1 MDINFQ
7 LPQIQRFPGW
17 SEYTRRASLQA
28 LAPPALSNSAMNA
41 VNQQRQNLF
50 KQYQTQQ
57 NKNQLLGQAVSS
69 LTGQL
74 SNQVSEGIFGTDT
87 ELGQAMGNLFST
99 GINTAGDQVVNN
111 IFKGESLMNGM
122 SQNVGSSL
130 AGAGAGIAANYIG
143 KGISSLGG
151 NSKLSRGLGAGFATG
166 AGTLGGGALSNIIN
180 GERAFGDIVDSF
192 KAIKTFNQAKK
203 AADFAKGSPEALEAL
218 KASKLGTLNLAGLG
232 ASVVGTGLQAAFGPS
247 KEYGGTYGNIT
258 RGLDTAYDLV
268 QGAAGFI
275 PGVGTAVSGFMA
287 LNKGLSNIFGS
298 TSGMTRQDAILGSAF
313 MPASV
318 KWLNMAGAKTT
329 DKFRNQ
335 SWQNQERTNTF
346 MQNGFGDLGEKFD
359 KARRESGKTYGT
371 FSRHTYNKA
380 QGNLNFA
387 NDAFNKILDMADDE
401 EIRRI
406 RSEYMTSINNQRYAQ
421 DITGGFRPLYR
432 GKEGMKIPEI
442 NHNFGQRLLSG
453 AALID
458 NKQMIL
464 SAQNGNKI
472 FATNSRGDN
481 YYLSPSALASNEV
494 NVTVPETF
502 VTANPDDVARGNA
515 QRWWKEHS
523 NVYNEKG
530 LKQVSPEFDLITLSP
545 LLKPVVN
552 TGLRS
557 AGRIIGKANRFANSP
572 LTGNWTKIGNREY
585 RLSPNSLG
593 ANGSPVE
600 SRAVAQQITSES
612 ASSITPEQWT
622 AAQDAAIAR
631 DDMAEAQRLR
641 DLHSKVYGDPI
652 ISYHGQMMP
661 DEMYISR
668 RANPYSDVRTSHS
681 ASGYFSSSSNPVAN
695 TYNFIDGSPTF
706 KLYTHF
712 KNPYMIDA
720 KGRNWRT
727 IGTDRIYRDY
737 VENGKH
743 DGVVIR
749 NVIDVGSRRDK
760 LNGASEIADDIISSP
775 GHSKLADA
783 VTFDDN
789 GIRIPLGK
797 RDNFKLNDIRYSWLP
812 WFLGG
817 STAATLYNTNK

>member
-17 SEYTRRASLQA
+17 SEYTRQASLQT
-28 LAPPALSNSAMNA
+28 LAPPPALSNSAMNA

-122 SQNVGSSL
+122 GQSVGSSL

-151 NSKLSRGLGAGFATG
+151 NSKLSRGIGAGVATG
-166 AGTLGGGALSNIIN
+166 LGSLGGTMASNL
-180 GERAFGDIVDSF
+180 
-192 KAIKTFNQAKK
+192 
-203 AADFAKGSPEALEAL
+203 AKGQSLFNGIKGMSSA
-218 KASKLGTLNLAGLG
+218 NLAGLG
-232 ASVVGTGLQAAFGPS
+232 ASIVGSGLQAAFGPS

-258 RGLDTAYDLV
+258 KGMDTAYDLI

-287 LNKGLSNIFGS
+287 LNKGLSNVFGS

-371 FSRHTYNKA
+371 FSRHAYNKA
-380 QGNLNFA
+380 QGNVNFA

-401 EIRRI
+401 ETRRI

-432 GKEGMKIPEI
+432 GKEGIKIPEI

-464 SAQNGNKI
+464 SAQSGTKVKRPKMRPHGFSVPLI
-472 FATNSRGDN
+472 YGT
-481 YYLSPSALASNEV
+481 V
-494 NVTVPETF
+494 N
-502 VTANPDDVARGNA
+502 N
-515 QRWWKEHS
+515 
-523 NVYNEKG
+523 
-530 LKQVSPEFDLITLSP
+530 
-545 LLKPVVN
+545 
-552 TGLRS
+552 
-557 AGRIIGKANRFANSP
+557 
-572 LTGNWTKIGNREY
+572 
-585 RLSPNSLG
+585 
-593 ANGSPVE
+593 
-600 SRAVAQQITSES
+600 
-612 ASSITPEQWT
+612 
-622 AAQDAAIAR
+622 
-631 DDMAEAQRLR
+631 
-641 DLHSKVYGDPI
+641 
-652 ISYHGQMMP
+652 
-661 DEMYISR
+661 
-668 RANPYSDVRTSHS
+668 
-681 ASGYFSSSSNPVAN
+681 
-695 TYNFIDGSPTF
+695 
-706 KLYTHF
+706 
-712 KNPYMIDA
+712 
-720 KGRNWRT
+720 T
-727 IGTDRIYRDY
+727 IGQKTQ
-737 VENGKH
+737 
-743 DGVVIR
+743 
-749 NVIDVGSRRDK
+749 
-760 LNGASEIADDIISSP
+760 
-775 GHSKLADA
+775 
-783 VTFDDN
+783 
-789 GIRIPLGK
+789 
-797 RDNFKLNDIRYSWLP
+797 
-812 WFLGG
+812 
-817 STAATLYNTNK
+817 

>member
-1 MDINFQ
+1 MDINYQ
-7 LPQIQRFPGW
+7 LPQIQRFPGL
-17 SEYTRRASLQA
+17 SEYTRQASLQA
-28 LAPPALSNSAMNA
+28 LAPPPVLSNSAMKA

-69 LTGQL
+69 LTDQL
-74 SNQVSEGIFGTDT
+74 SNQVSEEIFGTDT

-122 SQNVGSSL
+122 GQSVGSSL

-151 NSKLSRGLGAGFATG
+151 NSKLSRGIGAGFATG
-166 AGTLGGGALSNIIN
+166 AGTLGGTMASNLVKGQSLFN
-180 GERAFGDIVDSF
+180 G
-192 KAIKTFNQAKK
+192 IKGMNTA
-203 AADFAKGSPEALEAL
+203 
-218 KASKLGTLNLAGLG
+218 NLVGLG
-232 ASVVGTGLQAAFGPS
+232 ASIVGSGLQAAFGPS

-258 RGLDTAYDLV
+258 KGMDTAYDLI

-275 PGVGTAVSGFMA
+275 PGVGTAVSGLMA
-287 LNKGLSNIFGS
+287 LNKGLSNVFGS

-313 MPASV
+313 MPATV

-371 FSRHTYNKA
+371 FSRHAYNKA

-387 NDAFNKILDMADDE
+387 NDAFNRILDMADDE
-401 EIRRI
+401 ETRRI

-464 SAQNGNKI
+464 SAQSGNKI
-472 FATNSRGDN
+472 FATNSRGDS
-481 YYLSPSALASNEV
+481 YYLSPSALTSDEV

-502 VTANPDDVARGNA
+502 ITANPDDVARGNA

-523 NVYNEKG
+523 NVHNEKG
-530 LKQVSPEFDLITLSP
+530 LKQVSPEFDLITLNP
-545 LLKPVVN
+545 LVKPIVN
-552 TGLRS
+552 AGLRS
-557 AGRIIGKANRFANSP
+557 TGRMVSKAGKFMQNSIDN
-572 LTGNWTKIGNREY
+572 TARKGFKQVSNK
-585 RLSPNSLG
+585 LG
-593 ANGSPVE
+593 FSKVPGTYYHGSPRTGLKELIPTDNGVYLASTKNSAKRYGGLFEGTGSVYKVE
-600 SRAVAQQITSES
+600 NVDLGNKPLQVNGYFLPNGLIPSKQLPQDVLSRLKVRGSSDAIANAAQQAGYTSVTFKNVLDQGRQLGIRSFVPSWMDQTVVFDKLTPVSES
-612 ASSITPEQWT
+612 KRFFT
-622 AAQDAAIAR
+622 
-631 DDMAEAQRLR
+631 
-641 DLHSKVYGDPI
+641 
-652 ISYHGQMMP
+652 
-661 DEMYISR
+661 
-668 RANPYSDVRTSHS
+668 
-681 ASGYFSSSSNPVAN
+681 
-695 TYNFIDGSPTF
+695 
-706 KLYTHF
+706 KLF
-712 KNPYMIDA
+712 
-720 KGRNWRT
+720 
-727 IGTDRIYRDY
+727 
-737 VENGKH
+737 E
-743 DGVVIR
+743 
-749 NVIDVGSRRDK
+749 
-760 LNGASEIADDIISSP
+760 
-775 GHSKLADA
+775 
-783 VTFDDN
+783 
-789 GIRIPLGK
+789 
-797 RDNFKLNDIRYSWLP
+797 
-812 WFLGG
+812 
-817 STAATLYNTNK
+817 

>member
-1 MDINFQ
+1 MDINYQ
-7 LPQIQRFPGW
+7 LPQIQRFPGL
-17 SEYTRRASLQA
+17 SEYTRQASLQA
-28 LAPPALSNSAMNA
+28 LAPPPALSNSAMNT

-122 SQNVGSSL
+122 GQSVGSSL
-130 AGAGAGIAANYIG
+130 AGAGAGMAANYIG

-151 NSKLSRGLGAGFATG
+151 NSKLSRGIGAGFATG
-166 AGTLGGGALSNIIN
+166 AGTLGGTMASNLVKGQSLFN
-180 GERAFGDIVDSF
+180 G
-192 KAIKTFNQAKK
+192 IKGMNTA
-203 AADFAKGSPEALEAL
+203 
-218 KASKLGTLNLAGLG
+218 NLVGLG
-232 ASVVGTGLQAAFGPS
+232 ASIVGSGLQAAFGPS

-258 RGLDTAYDLV
+258 KGMDTAYDLI

-275 PGVGTAVSGFMA
+275 PGVGTAVSGLMA
-287 LNKGLSNIFGS
+287 LNKGLSNVFGS

-313 MPASV
+313 MPATV

-371 FSRHTYNKA
+371 FSRHAYNKA
-380 QGNLNFA
+380 QGNVNFA

-464 SAQNGNKI
+464 SAQSGNKI
-472 FATNSRGDN
+472 FATNSRGDS
-481 YYLSPSALASNEV
+481 YYLSPSALTSDEV

-502 VTANPDDVARGNA
+502 ITANPDDVARGNA

-523 NVYNEKG
+523 NVHNEKG

-545 LLKPVVN
+545 LVKPIVN
-552 TGLRS
+552 AGLRS
-557 AGRIIGKANRFANSP
+557 TGRMVSKAGKFMQNSIDN
-572 LTGNWTKIGNREY
+572 TARKGFKQVSNK
-585 RLSPNSLG
+585 LG
-593 ANGSPVE
+593 FSKVPGTYYHGSPRTGLKELIPTDNGVYLASTKNSAKRYGGLFEGTGSVYKVE
-600 SRAVAQQITSES
+600 NVDLGNKPLQVNGYFLPNGLIPSKQLPQDVLSRLKVRGSSDAIANAAQQAGYTSVTFKNVLDQGRQLGIRSFVPSWMDQTVVFDKLTPVSES
-612 ASSITPEQWT
+612 KRFFT
-622 AAQDAAIAR
+622 
-631 DDMAEAQRLR
+631 
-641 DLHSKVYGDPI
+641 
-652 ISYHGQMMP
+652 
-661 DEMYISR
+661 
-668 RANPYSDVRTSHS
+668 
-681 ASGYFSSSSNPVAN
+681 
-695 TYNFIDGSPTF
+695 
-706 KLYTHF
+706 KLF
-712 KNPYMIDA
+712 
-720 KGRNWRT
+720 
-727 IGTDRIYRDY
+727 
-737 VENGKH
+737 E
-743 DGVVIR
+743 
-749 NVIDVGSRRDK
+749 
-760 LNGASEIADDIISSP
+760 
-775 GHSKLADA
+775 
-783 VTFDDN
+783 
-789 GIRIPLGK
+789 
-797 RDNFKLNDIRYSWLP
+797 
-812 WFLGG
+812 
-817 STAATLYNTNK
+817 